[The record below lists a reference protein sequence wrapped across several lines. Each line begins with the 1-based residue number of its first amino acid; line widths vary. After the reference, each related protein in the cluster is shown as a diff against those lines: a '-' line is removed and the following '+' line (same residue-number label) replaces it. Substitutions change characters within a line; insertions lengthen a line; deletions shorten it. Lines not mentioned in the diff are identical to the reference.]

1 MYSRK
6 SNRSPIPPHLPEHY
20 SGWAFRPQP
29 PPGDR
34 PPEPPK
40 VPQDRPPHRPPEPPR
55 PLPFLP
61 PPVSSEKPLKKDP
74 PRCDVPASGEPLP
87 PPLLPPA
94 IGHLFGKGDL
104 LRSMGLD
111 FEELLIIGLILLLGG
126 NDEDNELPLLLALL
140 LFCG

>member
-1 MYSRK
+1 MYSRR

-29 PPGDR
+29 PSPGDR

-40 VPQDRPPHRPPEPPR
+40 PSQDRPSHRPPEPPR

-61 PPVSSEKPLKKDP
+61 PASCEEPPKKEP
-74 PRCDVPASGEPLP
+74 SRCDVPVNGEPLP
-87 PPLLPPA
+87 PPLLPPS
-94 IGHLFGKGDL
+94 IGRLFGGGDL
-104 LRSMGLD
+104 LRSVGLD

-126 NDEDNELPLLLALL
+126 NDEDGELPLLLALL
-140 LFCG
+140 LFCR